1 MEISRSKAGFS
12 MTCAEKVRS
21 EEYREILIDYEVS
34 ETDIAAAIDDYC
46 RVPVDSDISILYFR
60 TPRSVN
66 EPVDLSFYPYYSV
79 PKCYGLMQQEA
90 GTAGQ
95 AFDSLALAEAGILQV
110 QREPLSLTGRGVT
123 IGFVDTGIRYTQDV
137 FRDALGNTRIASIWD
152 QTIESG
158 EPPEGFLYGTEY
170 SREQINEALS
180 GNMPR
185 AIVPSW
191 DMEGHGTATAS
202 VAAGSRLEEGRS
214 FLGAAP
220 DADIVVVKLREAK
233 QYLREYYLLP
243 DGARAYAETDVIMAV
258 KYLEQYAV
266 ALERPMIICLGLGT
280 SYGSHTG
287 ESVLDRYLDRIA
299 GRRSRV
305 IISCGGNEGNAAH
318 HTQNIATAQPQEI
331 ELRVGQNE
339 RGFLLSFWSEGPGR
353 YSLSLRTPG
362 GEVASNIADR
372 SGRREEYRF
381 VFDRT
386 ALLVNNVFLEEASG
400 WRLVLFRFIG
410 PTAGVWTFSVA
421 AEPLISG
428 GVYHMWLPITEFLSS
443 ETYFLRPDPEVTLT
457 APSTAQGVI
466 TVNAYNDEN
475 GAFYERSGRGFTADR
490 RIKPEFA
497 APGVDIPTSLGR
509 RTGSSLSAAIM
520 AGGAAQMMQ
529 WAVVER
535 NYPLATGRELK
546 YYLSLGAVRESGI
559 RYPSRE
565 WGLGRIN
572 LQRTFQELAG
582 LT

>member
-1 MEISRSKAGFS
+1 
-12 MTCAEKVRS
+12 MTCAEKIRS
-21 EEYREILIDYEVS
+21 EEYREIMIDYDAPEA
-34 ETDIAAAIDDYC
+34 DIAAAINDYC
-46 RVPVDSDISILYFR
+46 RVLVDSDISILYFR
-60 TPRSVN
+60 TRQSEN
-66 EPVDLSFYPYYSV
+66 EPVDLGFYPYYSV

-90 GTAGQ
+90 GTVGR
-95 AFDSLALAEAGILQV
+95 AFDSLALADAGILQV

-137 FRDALGNTRIASIWD
+137 FRDASGNTRIASIWD

-158 EPPEGFLYGTEY
+158 AAPEGFLYGTVY
-170 SREQINEALS
+170 DRDQINEALS
-180 GNMPR
+180 QNTPR
-185 AIVPSW
+185 SVVPSW
-191 DMEGHGTATAS
+191 DTEGHGTAIAS

-233 QYLREYYLLP
+233 QYLRDYYLLP
-243 DGARAYAETDVIMAV
+243 EEAVAYAETDIMMAV

-266 ALERPMIICLGLGT
+266 ALECPMIICLGIGT

-305 IISCGGNEGNAAH
+305 IVACGGNEGSAAH
-318 HTQNIATAQPQEI
+318 HAQNVATAQPQEI
-331 ELRVGQNE
+331 ELRVGENE
-339 RGFLLSFWSEGPGR
+339 KGFLLSFWSDGPGR
-353 YSLSLRTPG
+353 HSLSLRTPG
-362 GEVASNIADR
+362 GEVVNNIADR
-372 SGRREEYRF
+372 SGRKEEYRF

-386 ALLVNNVFLEEASG
+386 VVSVNNVFLDEASG

-443 ETYFLRPDPEVTLT
+443 ETYFLRPDPQVTLT
-457 APSTAQGVI
+457 APSMSQGVI
-466 TVNAYNDEN
+466 TVNAYHDEN

-490 RIKPEFA
+490 RIKPDFA

-509 RTGSSLSAAIM
+509 RTGSSLSAAIT

-535 NYPLATGRELK
+535 NYLLATGRELK
-546 YYLSLGAVRESGI
+546 YYLSLGAVRESDV

-572 LQRTFQELAG
+572 LQRTFRELAG